1 MGKYQNLIAIR
12 PTTYRRFQAF
22 YDEMAEPKAS
32 RTAIISEVLENWL
45 SSQGATAD
53 PYDYDPAQLD
63 LFDEK

>member
-1 MGKYQNLIAIR
+1 MAKYQNLIAIR

-22 YDEMAEPKAS
+22 YNEMAEPKAS

-53 PYDYDPAQLD
+53 PYDYDPDQLD